1 MSFLYLLEDLRHA
14 CPPLAAVFGV
24 LTYLG
29 DEAAFLAVGLL
40 VMWCVSKRDGY
51 YLLAVGFVGTI
62 LNQLLKIVC
71 AVPRPW
77 VRDPAFTVWESAK
90 GAATGYSF
98 PSGHTQNATGTYG
111 TLALLGYT
119 RAKSRR
125 ERTLAVSLGAAL
137 ILTVAFSRML
147 LGVHT
152 PADVLFSLGLG
163 ILLVALFYPFF
174 KKERSANSLT
184 ALVSVMAVV
193 ALAFVLF
200 IEFWNPP
207 ADIDPAN
214 LAEARKNA
222 WTLLGAVGGVL
233 LVSIV
238 EPRYI
243 GYETRAPLPA
253 QMLKLVLGLAL
264 TLALKEG
271 LKLLFAALL
280 GAAPAAHAVRYF
292 LVVAFA
298 GAAWPLTFPF
308 FSRIV
313 SKKRKNE
320 TTEK

>member
-1 MSFLYLLEDLRHA
+1 MDLLYLLEDLRHA
-14 CPPLAAVFGV
+14 CPPLAAAFGV

-40 VMWCVSKRDGY
+40 VMWCISKRDGY

-62 LNQLLKIVC
+62 VNQLLKIVC

-77 VRDPAFTVWESAK
+77 VRDPSFTVWEGAR

-125 ERTLAVSLGAAL
+125 GRILAASAGASL
-137 ILTVAFSRML
+137 ILAVAFSRML

-163 ILLVALFYPFF
+163 ILLVALLYPFF
-174 KKERSANSLT
+174 KKDRGADALT
-184 ALVSVMAVV
+184 ALIAVMAVI

-200 IEFWNPP
+200 IELWTPP
-207 ADIDPAN
+207 AGIDPVN

-222 WTLLGAVGGVL
+222 WTLLGAVVGVL
-233 LVSIV
+233 LISVI

-243 GYETRAPLPA
+243 RYETKAPLPA
-253 QMLKLVLGLAL
+253 QALKLVLGLAL

-271 LKLLFAALL
+271 LKLLFAAALG
-280 GAAPAAHAVRYF
+280 GAAPTHAVRYF

-298 GAAWPLTFPF
+298 GAVWPLTFPF
-308 FSRIV
+308 FSRIF
-313 SKKRKNE
+313 RAR
-320 TTEK
+320 